1 MMHTAV
7 QEHVSSSMDAR
18 HRVQELRKHLV
29 VLHNVQ
35 NQGTGPSM
43 CAACAAI
50 QSLIQDKPEAKQC
63 DLIPSISVPLHLVYL
78 WQYPSVHVTLP
89 L

>member
-1 MMHTAV
+1 MTGTPF
-7 QEHVSSSMDAR
+7 
-18 HRVQELRKHLV
+18 VQELRKHLV

-43 CAACAAI
+43 CAACGAI

-63 DLIPSISVPLHLVYL
+63 VLSHNPSTLHLPCSKL
-78 WQYPSVHVTLP
+78 LSVAE
-89 L
+89 